1 MGKIFYIMGK
11 SATGKDTIY
20 KELLKRLEGIKTI
33 TLYTTRPIRIG
44 EKDGVEYHFV
54 DEKRLEAFMNQGKVV
69 EVQTFYSV
77 YGAWKYFTVDDGQI
91 DLDSGNYLGLGTLAS
106 YNEVRKYFGKENL
119 VPIYIEV
126 PDGERLIRAV
136 GREKK
141 QKEPNYEEVCRRF
154 LADSEDFKEKNLEQ
168 AEIKKRFQNNQL
180 QKCLYE
186 IQEYMTDIV
195 PLDHIT
201 T

>member
-20 KELLKRLEGIKTI
+20 KELLKRLENIKTI
-33 TLYTTRPIRIG
+33 MLYTTRPIRIG
-44 EKDGVEYHFV
+44 EKEGVEYHFV
-54 DEKRLEAFMNQGKVV
+54 DEKRLEELMEQGKVV
-69 EVQTFYSV
+69 EVQTFFSV

-136 GREKK
+136 GREEK
-141 QKEPNYEEVCRRF
+141 QKEPNYEELCRRF
-154 LADSEDFKEKNLEQ
+154 LADSEDFNDEKLEQ
-168 AEIKKRFQNNQL
+168 AEIKKSFQNKDLETCIN
-180 QKCLYE
+180 
-186 IQEYMTDIV
+186 DIYTY
-195 PLDHIT
+195 IKYKIRR
-201 T
+201 

>member
-1 MGKIFYIMGK
+1 MGK

-20 KELLKRLEGIKTI
+20 KELLKRLEDIRTI

-54 DEKRLEAFMNQGKVV
+54 DENRLEELMEQGKVV

-136 GREKK
+136 GREEK

-154 LADSEDFKEKNLEQ
+154 LADSEDFNDEKLEQ
-168 AEIKKRFQNNQL
+168 AEIKKRFQNKDLEKCIEEIEEYIEQL
-180 QKCLYE
+180 RA
-186 IQEYMTDIV
+186 
-195 PLDHIT
+195 
-201 T
+201 